1 MKLNERLYDVLGFKP
16 YKEPNP
22 GEDYVPIPSEPIET
36 QVCGKHQV
44 EIYYMNEYTDVL
56 HEFTRQNKFAV
67 WSSKDGVNYRLA
79 VEKEYY
85 EKVSDL
91 YTVAVNERWLK
102 FWDDCE
108 VIQNNFSKK
117 IVLPTTIIVV
127 VLFLFFANWNNMFK
141 NAQMN
146 STLSLA
152 LTIGIP
158 LVYMIVM
165 LFLRKNVMTKIQMS
179 QENALKSVR
188 EYFGDKK
195 FEELLKIQR
204 TYIDDYFDKH
214 DEDDDESLLNDTES
228 NNQENNEETKEEDE
242 TKVEETPQTDD
253 TQEEKENTDK

>member
-56 HEFTRQNKFAV
+56 EEFTRQNKFAV

-91 YTVAVNERWLK
+91 YIVEVNERWLK

-108 VIQNNFSKK
+108 VIQSNFSKK
-117 IVLPTTIIVV
+117 FVLPTTIIVV
-127 VLFLFFANWNNMFK
+127 VVFLFFANWNNMFK
-141 NAQMN
+141 GAQMN

-158 LVYMIVM
+158 LIYMIVM
-165 LFLRKNVMTKIQMS
+165 LFLRKNVMTKIQMC

-204 TYIDDYFDKH
+204 TYIDEYFDKH
-214 DEDDDESLLNDTES
+214 DDSDDTGLDDKAKEVVETKTDEVEDAKS
-228 NNQENNEETKEEDE
+228 NEETKEK
-242 TKVEETPQTDD
+242 TTEEVN
-253 TQEEKENTDK
+253 E